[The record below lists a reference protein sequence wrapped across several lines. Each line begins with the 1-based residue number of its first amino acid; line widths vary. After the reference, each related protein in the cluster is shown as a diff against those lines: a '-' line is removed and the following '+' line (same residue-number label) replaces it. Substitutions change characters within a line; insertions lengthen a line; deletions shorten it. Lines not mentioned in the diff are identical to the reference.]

1 MNTAM
6 QAGIAIGSV
15 AILVALMTIVRH
27 QAKRFGWRA
36 EVQRKIVHIGAGLYA
51 LFLPWMFTDKWPVLM
66 LLAITIVVMLVLRLP
81 MLSSRGI
88 GATLHS
94 VERRSYGDLLLVL
107 AIGTVYL
114 LADKQAI
121 LYVLPLAIL
130 ALSDAAA
137 ALTGTTYGR
146 NFFSVEDGKKSVEGS
161 VAFFITSFCLS
172 MMCLLVLSDT
182 PRVNVIYLAAIVAAF
197 GTLVEADSWSGFDN
211 FFLPTGLVI
220 FLEMHLETPPL
231 ILFTIMVVF
240 MLSIAAAIFA
250 APRLQMSNHMARVYV
265 IAAFLLLTVLDPAHA
280 ILPLLV
286 LLTHAICKRLNPSKS
301 QHPELDVVSAMALIG
316 FFWLALGRS
325 NNTFNIPLYG
335 LTTLSMTLSFCALF
349 VSQTINRSKLFACL
363 WIGFLAIF
371 IYLWFYRAPYNTNSM
386 LVIIPVLICTC
397 LFSFT
402 LPLVRPQIFKSLRVV
417 KVTCLAMISP
427 LAIYGSHLLQ

>member
-6 QAGIAIGSV
+6 QAGIAVGSV
-15 AILVALMTIVRH
+15 AILLGLMAIVRC
-27 QAKRFGWRA
+27 QAKLSGWSA

-51 LFLPWMFTDKWPVLM
+51 LFLPWMFTDKWPVMM
-66 LLAITIVVMLVLRLP
+66 LLGITIVMMLLLRLP
-81 MLSSRGI
+81 ALSTRGI
-88 GATLHS
+88 GSTLHS

-107 AIGTVYL
+107 AVGTVYL
-114 LADKQAI
+114 IADKQAI
-121 LYVLPLAIL
+121 LYVLPLVIL

-137 ALTGTTYGR
+137 ALTGTTYAR
-146 NFFSVEDGKKSVEGS
+146 EFFTVEDGQKSVEGS

-172 MMCLLVLSDT
+172 MICLLVLSDT

-231 ILFTIMVVF
+231 ILFTIMAVF
-240 MLSIAAAIFA
+240 MISIAAAILA
-250 APRLQMSNHMARVYV
+250 APRLNMTTHTARVYV
-265 IAAFLLLTVLDPAHA
+265 IATFLLLSVLDPAHA

-286 LLTHAICKRLNPSKS
+286 FLVHAICKRINPSS
-301 QHPELDVVSAMALIG
+301 SRHPELDVVSSIALIS
-316 FFWLALGRS
+316 FFWLALGRT

-349 VSQTINRSKLFACL
+349 VSQSMDRTRIITCLLLGASGTLFY
-363 WIGFLAIF
+363 FL
-371 IYLWFYRAPYNTNSM
+371 FYRTPPDINAMP
-386 LVIIPVLICTC
+386 VDIPVFTATC
-397 LFSFT
+397 LVSFI
-402 LPLVRPQIFKSLRVV
+402 LPLLLPRIFKSLRVV
-417 KVTCLAMISP
+417 KVAGLALVSP
-427 LAIYGSHLLQ
+427 LAIYAGHMFQ